1 MSRRQR
7 ITGTLSLATLAL
19 VLVGGQPGWTSPMT
33 GVGPAEPGAPDLDA
47 LLRRTIEQVKRDR
60 EAEEQ
65 FQASYAFTRMKVTE
79 TRDGS
84 GTLTK
89 RTEEQ
94 IMNPR
99 PAGEIPNPGDE
110 EDLDHTDQA
119 TAKRPYERRDFKVD
133 AALLER
139 FRFALAG
146 AESIEGR
153 ATWVV
158 DFEPASDRLPA
169 RSLKDRFINRTAGRL
184 WIDQEEAALT
194 RAEFRLTT
202 PISVAGGLVGAL
214 KSCAAHLERQ
224 RTPDGLWYPRLVTW
238 EIEGRKFF
246 STRRMEHRDEITD
259 VRPLGQ
265 LGRATARPEDP

>member
-1 MSRRQR
+1 MSRRRR
-7 ITGTLSLATLAL
+7 ITCTLLLATLAL
-19 VLVGGQPGWTSPMT
+19 VLVGDQPGWTSPTT
-33 GVGPAEPGAPDLDA
+33 GLAPGGPAAPDLDA
-47 LLRRTIEQVKRDR
+47 LLRRTIEHVARDR

-94 IMNPR
+94 LVNPR
-99 PAGEIPNPGDE
+99 PARETPNPDDDAE
-110 EDLDHTDQA
+110 LDHTDQA
-119 TAKRPYERRDFKVD
+119 AAKRPYERRDFKVD

-139 FRFALAG
+139 FRFTLAG
-146 AESIEGR
+146 TESIEGR

-214 KSCAAHLERQ
+214 KSCVAHLERQ

-238 EIEGRKFF
+238 RIEGRKFL
-246 STRRMEHRDEITD
+246 STRHMEHRDEITD

-265 LGRATARPEDP
+265 LGRATAWPEGP